1 MNCVCLL
8 QLPAWHKAISTNCLT
23 QLPCWE
29 QPRTFVVYLVFS
41 SCSLLSSRCH
51 ICSCFQCF
59 QQGTVCPS
67 WNWARAA
74 GWVRSPSSSD
84 KYFSKD
90 DLQLLLSLPQPAFRR
105 EGGRSSKANKTS
117 RSKLTIETQRPHM
130 GPDGYSLSSV
140 VAKLLQGGEKK
151 NLWFVNGFKVM
162 RGGCNF
168 RLPSVR
174 LGYFTSCFF
183 FVKVYIYRRPLGVGG
198 KFMMY
203 HMFWFACNVLNMLPP
218 SVRKCI

>member
-151 NLWFVNGFKVM
+151 KISDLSMVLKLWEEVVT
-162 RGGCNF
+162 
-168 RLPSVR
+168 S
-174 LGYFTSCFF
+174 GYHLSALDILLLASSLSKFTS
-183 FVKVYIYRRPLGVGG
+183 IGG
-198 KFMMY
+198 
-203 HMFWFACNVLNMLPP
+203 H
-218 SVRKCI
+218 